1 MKPAVLPRHGPRR
14 AKLLVVDARG
24 RITHHAAADLP
35 RFIRRGDLIVANDA
49 ATLPASLAAT
59 HVRTGEPVEIRL
71 ASRRSLAPDA
81 VTAFTA
87 VVFGAGDYQMAT
99 ERRPSPPALDVGDTL
114 IVGPLQATIAAVHD
128 HPRLVDIR
136 FHAGVDE
143 IWAALARHGRPIQY
157 SYIPERL
164 AMWDTWTSIAS
175 QPVAFEA
182 PSAGFILDWS
192 MLQALR
198 ARGARVATITH
209 AAGIS
214 STGDPD
220 LDRLLPLDEPYVIPP
235 ATAALIKRTTQRGG
249 RVLAVGTTVVRALED
264 AADRTGHVMSGGG
277 VATGRIGA
285 QTGLLVVDGIVS
297 GMHETGTSHYEL
309 LRAFQEDDALEM
321 MVGEAEDHDYQTH
334 EFGDAVFIERC
345 ARVDQLGL
353 DCETPVASQTEGC
366 GCPSREHGGEASG
379 VSVAAAGRGFFVPDT
394 GRSLGAVIGR
404 CGEARRRATAA
415 SAP

>member
-35 RFIRRGDLIVANDA
+35 RFIRRGDLVVANDA

-87 VVFGAGDYQMAT
+87 VVFGAGDYRTAT
-99 ERRPSPPALDVGDTL
+99 EHRPSPPALSVGDTL
-114 IVGPLQATIAAVHD
+114 IVGPLRATIAAVHD

-136 FHAGVDE
+136 FAASVEE

-157 SYIPERL
+157 SYIQEPL

-192 MLQALR
+192 TMRALR
-198 ARGARVATITH
+198 ARHARVVTITH

-220 LDRLLPLDEPYVIPP
+220 LDRMLPLDEPYVIPP
-235 ATAALIKRTTQRGG
+235 ATAALINRSKRRGG
-249 RVLAVGTTVVRALED
+249 RVIAVGTTVVRALEH
-264 AADRTGHVMSGGG
+264 AARRTGHVRAGCG
-277 VATGRIGA
+277 VATGRIEA

-297 GMHETGTSHYEL
+297 GMHEPGTSHYEL
-309 LRAFQEDDALEM
+309 LRAFQEDDALETM
-321 MVGEAEDHDYQTH
+321 AVEAEDHDYRTH
-334 EFGDAVFIERC
+334 EFGDAVLIERF
-345 ARVDQLGL
+345 ARVERLGL
-353 DCETPVASQTEGC
+353 DVHGDSPLNEC
-366 GCPSREHGGEASG
+366 GGTIA
-379 VSVAAAGRGFFVPDT
+379 
-394 GRSLGAVIGR
+394 
-404 CGEARRRATAA
+404 
-415 SAP
+415 

>member
-35 RFIRRGDLIVANDA
+35 RFVRRGDLIVANDA

-71 ASRRSLAPDA
+71 AGRRSLASDA
-81 VTAFTA
+81 VTAFTV
-87 VVFGAGDYQMAT
+87 VVFGAGDYRTPT
-99 ERRPSPPALDVGDTL
+99 EHRPTPPALGVGDSL
-114 IVGPLQATIAAVHD
+114 IVGPLRATVAAVHD

-136 FHAGVDE
+136 FHAGVNE

-157 SYIPERL
+157 AYIQEPLE
-164 AMWDTWTSIAS
+164 MWDTWTRIAS

-192 MLQALR
+192 TLRALR
-198 ARGARVATITH
+198 ARDARVATITH

-220 LDRLLPLDEPYVIPP
+220 LDRMLPLDEPYVIPP
-235 ATAALIKRTTQRGG
+235 ATAALVNRTKQCGG
-249 RVLAVGTTVVRALED
+249 RVLAIGTTVVRALEH
-264 AADRTGHVMSGGG
+264 AARSTGHVMPGDG

-285 QTGLLVVDGIVS
+285 ETGLLVVDGILS
-297 GMHETGTSHYEL
+297 GMHEPGASHYEL
-309 LRAFQEDDALEM
+309 LRAFQEDDALET
-321 MVGEAEDHDYQTH
+321 MVAEAEDGEYRTH
-334 EFGDAVFIERC
+334 EFGDAVFIERL
-345 ARVDQLGL
+345 AHAEWLGL
-353 DCETPVASQTEGC
+353 DY
-366 GCPSREHGGEASG
+366 
-379 VSVAAAGRGFFVPDT
+379 D
-394 GRSLGAVIGR
+394 LGNQMPER
-404 CGEARRRATAA
+404 CTARAF
-415 SAP
+415 